1 MSSSSGP
8 MSSSIFLRFVGGRLE
23 EELPDRLRPSFGTAG
38 DCECREQDDA
48 LPKGSR
54 SAVENHSD
62 SKGQV
67 PHSLVVQVARA
78 AAAGTCG
85 GAGR

>member
-8 MSSSIFLRFVGGRLE
+8 VSSSTFLRFVGGRLG
-23 EELPDRLRPSFGTAG
+23 EELSDRLRPPFGTAG
-38 DCECREQDDA
+38 GNERWEQNNV

-54 SAVENHSD
+54 SAVEKLSD
-62 SKGQV
+62 SGGRV
-67 PHSLVVQVARA
+67 SHSLMVQVARA
-78 AAAGTCG
+78 AAVGTSG

>member
-8 MSSSIFLRFVGGRLE
+8 MSSSTFLRFVGGGLG
-23 EELPDRLRPSFGTAG
+23 ELPDRLRPSFETAG
-38 DCECREQDDA
+38 GHECWEQNNV

-54 SAVENHSD
+54 SAVENLSD
-62 SKGQV
+62 SDGRV
-67 PHSLVVQVARA
+67 SHSLTMQVASA
-78 AAAGTCG
+78 AAVGTSG

>member
-8 MSSSIFLRFVGGRLE
+8 MSSSTFLRFVGGRLG
-23 EELPDRLRPSFGTAG
+23 EELPDQGRLRPSFGTARG
-38 DCECREQDDA
+38 E

-54 SAVENHSD
+54 SAVEKFSD
-62 SKGQV
+62 SKGRV
-67 PHSLVVQVARA
+67 SHSSMVQVVRA
-78 AAAGTCG
+78 AAAGTSG